1 MTYKRNPNVSFTEMC
16 IYIDEH
22 IYQDNFDAEKC
33 YQYMYHIFYTLA
45 VKGRFFN
52 SAKDYDEYAL
62 YGATRL
68 FLRYQK
74 RNLNVIKSVLN
85 YVKRIL
91 YPTKVEYQAQTF
103 NQVFKQDVEE
113 DVAKSLQDN
122 MTTKAI
128 SQNDDMM
135 RVEFEYYLKKIP
147 QTIKEF
153 LKQIPYANDKVLMHN
168 IYISCLLSVLN
179 SFTMSNENKRR
190 IKNKQQRGLSVDNLL
205 ESIYHEERKDSTIL
219 YNLDNKLYNYISTLV
234 NKIYSIIREDLV
246 YLIGSYEPSDAV
258 IQSILASPIE
268 NKMEDMN

>member
-1 MTYKRNPNVSFTEMC
+1 MYKRDPKVSFTDMC
-16 IYIDEH
+16 IYIDNN
-22 IYQDNFDAEKC
+22 IYQENFDSDKC

-113 DVAKSLQDN
+113 EVTKNLQDEMGN
-122 MTTKAI
+122 VAI
-128 SQNDDMM
+128 SQNDGMM
-135 RVEFEYYLKKIP
+135 RTEFEYYLREIP
-147 QTIKEF
+147 NTIKEF
-153 LKQIPYANDKVLMHN
+153 LKGIPYANDKVMMHN
-168 IYISCLLSVLN
+168 IYLSCLLSVLN
-179 SFTMSNENKRR
+179 SFTMSNENIRR
-190 IKNKQQRGLSVDNLL
+190 LKNKQNRNLPVDNLL
-205 ESIYHEERKDSTIL
+205 ESIYREEKQNAIIL
-219 YNLDNKLYNYISTLV
+219 FNLDISMYNYISTLV
-234 NKIYSIIREDLV
+234 SKIYSIIRKDLV
-246 YLIGSYEPSDAV
+246 YLVGSYEPSDA
-258 IQSILASPIE
+258 IIKSILASPNE
-268 NKMEDMN
+268 VKMEDIG